1 MVKSIKKERTVEI
14 MMDGEVIYSAR
25 PKVIGTMHECLP
37 LWKNR
42 LAGIKRGMPG
52 AQFSMTVQDL
62 WQDEQ
67 GLVHH
72 QLLDVESG
80 ELQIDDVD

>member
-1 MVKSIKKERTVEI
+1 
-14 MMDGEVIYSAR
+14 
-25 PKVIGTMHECLP
+25 
-37 LWKNR
+37 
-42 LAGIKRGMPG
+42 MPA

-72 QLLDVESG
+72 QLLDVES
-80 ELQIDDVD
+80 EQLQINDVD